1 MAKNTDDDNSLKSYA
16 MSPIGIVIIIALVLL
31 VLAIIGGFFNKGR
44 SNFNY
49 INVPRNFDPNYYLK
63 H

>member
-31 VLAIIGGFFNKGR
+31 VLAIIGGFFNKGKN
-44 SNFNY
+44 SNY